1 MDNHNSFFLA
11 IAAILVSL
19 WMYNQNVQLQQQL
32 NTCKSEFEG
41 FKQGVIYSR

>member
-1 MDNHNSFFLA
+1 MDNYNSLFLA
-11 IAAILVSL
+11 IAGILVAL

-32 NTCKSEFEG
+32 NDCKSEFEG

>member
-11 IAAILVSL
+11 VAGILTAL
-19 WMYNQNVQLQQQL
+19 WMYTQNMQLQQQL
-32 NTCKSEFEG
+32 TNCKSEFEG